1 MVKKPT
7 SHKSLTHRLKEIVM
21 AKKEA
26 YDYKKV
32 VEEVK
37 VMLIDPK
44 KQYACGCLR
53 QDVGVV
59 LTICPEHRC
68 P

>member
-1 MVKKPT
+1 
-7 SHKSLTHRLKEIVM
+7 M
-21 AKKEA
+21 AKKEREV
-26 YDYKKV
+26 YNYKKV

-37 VMLIDPK
+37 AILIDPK

-53 QDVGVV
+53 QDVGVA

>member
-1 MVKKPT
+1 
-7 SHKSLTHRLKEIVM
+7 M

-37 VMLIDPK
+37 ELLIDPA
-44 KQYACGCLR
+44 KQYSCGCLR
-53 QDVGVV
+53 QDVGVA

>member
-1 MVKKPT
+1 
-7 SHKSLTHRLKEIVM
+7 M
-21 AKKEA
+21 AKKEREV
-26 YDYKKV
+26 YNYKKV

-37 VMLIDPK
+37 AILIDPN
-44 KQYACGCLR
+44 KQYTCGCLR
-53 QDVGVV
+53 QDVGVA